1 MGGSACIDIAFFVQR
16 EYVFFDS
23 RPWSVAL
30 PHGPLLPESYQ
41 PIVEQSM
48 KSHAMICAQKQEQ
61 PWTRLVQGVVFL
73 CAVCVCFVSAC
84 VPLLSTQQKET
95 PQSSSSLI
103 KPTLQDRPT
112 ENALEPTHGQ
122 GMNKVSQESGEKNT
136 SPHQGLWKR
145 IAGMVQPTRQPEKPS
160 QPAGLIK
167 PTLSE
172 SSDSSQISSL
182 GSGEGKTPKVLDPAS
197 AASLEPGGSKTP
209 LGQSQS
215 ARSKGSRSAKESRE
229 FDRPE
234 EEDSEVPVETEKSR
248 PGPDNVAM
256 EGKGHSKG
264 QSMAAL
270 DEKTDSLR
278 KHDHSKYVT
287 TIRHKAI
294 DMVNKET
301 DCDVARLCRDS
312 LTDEW
317 SLALYFKA
325 AASYFCVIYTWD
337 EIEGRWEKSFTSEK
351 RPLSGMKKHLAFS
364 SAGKSCRALKG
375 GDKSD

>member
-1 MGGSACIDIAFFVQR
+1 MRGSACIDIAFFVQR

-41 PIVEQSM
+41 RIVEQSM
-48 KSHAMICAQKQEQ
+48 KSHPICSQTQEL
-61 PWTRLVQGVVFL
+61 PWNRLMKGAVFL
-73 CAVCVCFVSAC
+73 CAVCIFFVPAC
-84 VPLLSTQQKET
+84 VPLISTQQKET
-95 PQSSSSLI
+95 RESSSSLI

-112 ENALEPTHGQ
+112 EDTLEPTHGK
-122 GMNKVSQESGEKNT
+122 GMNKASQESGEKNA
-136 SPHQGLWKR
+136 SSHQGLWKR
-145 IAGMVQPTRQPEKPS
+145 IAGVVQPTRQPEKPS

-167 PTLSE
+167 PILSE
-172 SSDSSQISSL
+172 SSNSRPTSPL
-182 GSGEGKTPKVLDPAS
+182 GSGEDKTPKAS
-197 AASLEPGGSKTP
+197 DAASGASLEPGGGKTP
-209 LGQSQS
+209 RGQSQS
-215 ARSKGSRSAKESRE
+215 ARTKGSRSGKEFSE
-229 FDRPE
+229 FDRPD
-234 EEDSEVPVETEKSR
+234 EEDSEFLQETQKSR
-248 PGPDNVAM
+248 PGADDVAI
-256 EGKGHSKG
+256 EGKGHSRE
-264 QSMAAL
+264 QAMAAA
-270 DEKTDSLR
+270 DDKTDSLR